1 MLPSV
6 SKSNNYFAFAIY
18 WYDEVFSTFNNPVV
32 LHVLLVLHVI
42 FAGPSTRVLVVL
54 VGVVVVVAVVLGRV

>member
-6 SKSNNYFAFAIY
+6 LKSNKYFAFALY
-18 WYDEVFSTFNNPVV
+18 WYDVFSTFNNPIV
-32 LHVLLVLHVI
+32 LRLRV
-42 FAGPSTRVLVVL
+42 FAGPSTRVLAVL

>member
-6 SKSNNYFAFAIY
+6 SKSKNYFAFAILVE
-18 WYDEVFSTFNNPVV
+18 EVFSTFNNPVV
-32 LHVLLVLHVI
+32 LHLRV
-42 FAGPSTRVLVVL
+42 FAGPSTRVLAVL